1 MYPGGNSMTRS
12 TRTGMRRVAS
22 LSLVCLLALCAE
34 VRAEV
39 PASASPVFSA
49 VPLFGDDALCCDLSL
64 PVAPSVWQGPQSAA
78 LPPVRNR
85 LSLPPAPNSAAL
97 CLWAL
102 GGLGLWHL
110 GRNGRRLHVAMHV
123 PEWYH
128 AGATRQIGHATPL
141 DLASTSWCECVLDL
155 PLGLKPAAVPMR
167 GVDAD
172 PHRPSSRPVVPADPR
187 GPPVAWFRSA

>member
-1 MYPGGNSMTRS
+1 MRS
-12 TRTGMRRVAS
+12 GRKAIWLVPVLVAFAATS
-22 LSLVCLLALCAE
+22 QAQTA
-34 VRAEV
+34 
-39 PASASPVFSA
+39 
-49 VPLFGDDALCCDLSL
+49 PLFSTTPTFGGDPLCCDLSL
-64 PVAPSVWQGPQSAA
+64 PVGPTSVGVTRVT
-78 LPPVRNR
+78 PVPRH
-85 LSLPPAPNSAAL
+85 LVTLPPAPNSAAL

-123 PEWYH
+123 PDWYH
-128 AGATRQIGHATPL
+128 AGATRQIGRATPWDL
-141 DLASTSWCECVLDL
+141 DSTAWCACVLDL

-187 GPPVAWFRSA
+187 GPPVGLLRA